1 MQHLDGL
8 LYFLHLED
16 QSILNV
22 DSAGTGSAKV
32 CHQSFVGRG
41 LLVRILGQQI
51 EQGLGLL
58 LPPGPDGG

>member
-8 LYFLHLED
+8 LFLLHLVEQPKLD
-16 QSILNV
+16 V
-22 DSAGTGSAKV
+22 DSAVTGSAKV

-58 LPPGPDGG
+58 LTPGPDGG